1 MLQNRIN
8 FMKLKLFFFL
18 IIFAVSSVKLKADN
32 ADYLTE
38 IKTLSEFN
46 AYKGKPLSDKYGQV
60 DALKIVY
67 DIHDNKMYFIQSE
80 KYVYHY
86 DFCKNVLHF
95 PYDLDYFNQK
105 NYGNN
110 PNRKYILAS
119 INYYDSKKIYTLE
132 FAGWE
137 KLDAEIVQKIYSN
150 IASKVYFKNSLYYFP
165 SNEKQVEISNE
176 LDKSIKKVSIS
187 DIYGNQ
193 VYQALNTRETYG
205 YLKIV
210 DASRLEQTKLTPNDI
225 LLINSS
231 PNEVPVIAGMITT
244 QFQTPL
250 SHITILAQ
258 NRNTPLMAMKN
269 ILSNEKVMK
278 MRDRLVYFKVSN
290 DTFEL
295 RKAELIDAMKFWN
308 ETKKK
313 LTLKNLIIDSS
324 KKEIY
329 PITSLSLKSIS
340 FVGAKAANFAE
351 LSHVVIGKKGN
362 IPIPNPAFA
371 IPFHFYLSH
380 IKNNK
385 IDTLIKTLLT
395 KIVPEG
401 NSKKIHEQLKLIRA
415 SIKSGKIDEN
425 FIQKIHLICKTEIP
439 STHIR
444 FRSSTNAEDIEGF
457 NGAGLYTSKSAKLGD
472 NKKTIERAIKV
483 VWASLW
489 NERAFYE
496 REYFNID
503 QNNLAMGIL
512 VHQSFPDEYSNGVAI
527 TKNIYRKDFP
537 AIILNIQKGNEAV
550 VNPSKNIVC
559 DQIICYDKN
568 DTEID
573 AKDRVEYISYSNL
586 NYNLPI
592 NTASEIVELSEI
604 LKAVKDHYYYKLGK
618 GKNIDYANYG
628 LDFEFKFLKP
638 DKRIIL
644 KQVRPY
650 RN

>member
-1 MLQNRIN
+1 MN
-8 FMKLKLFFFL
+8 FKGFILL
-18 IIFAVSSVKLKADN
+18 IIIFSQTLMIRAQN
-32 ADYLTE
+32 ADYLKE
-38 IKTLSEFN
+38 IHTLQEFN

-67 DIHDNKMYFIQSE
+67 DISENKLYFIQSE
-80 KYVYHY
+80 KYVYHF
-86 DFCKNVLHF
+86 DFCKYVINYPF
-95 PYDLDYFNQK
+95 DLENFNQK
-105 NYGNN
+105 NYADN
-110 PNRKYILAS
+110 PERKYILAS
-119 INYYDSKKIYTLE
+119 INYYDAKKIYTLE

-137 KLDAEIVQKIYSN
+137 KLKASTVQKLYN
-150 IASKVYFKNSLYYFP
+150 DIAAKVFFKNNFYYFP
-165 SNEKQVEISNE
+165 CNERQIELITE
-176 LDKSIKKVSIS
+176 LDKSIKTVNIA

-193 VYQALNTRETYG
+193 IYQAINSKEAYG
-205 YLKIV
+205 YLRIV
-210 DASRLEQTKLTPNDI
+210 DETHLKQTKLTPNDI
-225 LLINSS
+225 LLINGT

-269 ILSNEKVMK
+269 IWTNEKVLK
-278 MRDRLVYFKVSN
+278 MRDRLVYFKVN
-290 DTFEL
+290 ADTFEL
-295 RKAELIDAMKFWN
+295 RKADISDAMRFWN
-308 ETKKK
+308 ERKRNLTLKK
-313 LTLKNLIIDSS
+313 LTIDST

-329 PITSLSLKSIS
+329 SINSLNLKSIN

-351 LSHVVIGKKGN
+351 LSHVVVGKKGN
-362 IPIPNPAFA
+362 VPVPNPAFA
-371 IPFHFYLSH
+371 IPFHYYLSH
-380 IKNNK
+380 IKKNG
-385 IDTLIKTLLT
+385 IDSLIHDFLEE
-395 KIVPEG
+395 IYPQG
-401 NSKKIHEQLKLIRA
+401 NSKKISERLKLIRKR
-415 SIKSGKIDEN
+415 IKSGKIDEELLRKM
-425 FIQKIHLICKTEIP
+425 QLICKTEIP

-457 NGAGLYTSKSAKLGD
+457 NGAGLYTSKSAKIGD
-472 NKKTIERAIKV
+472 AKKTIERAIKV

-512 VHQSFPDEYSNGVAI
+512 VHQSFPNEYSNGVAI
-527 TKNIYRKDFP
+527 TKNLYRKDFP

-559 DQIICYDKN
+559 DQIICYDKS
-568 DTEID
+568 DSEID

-586 NYNLPI
+586 NDYIPI

-604 LKAVKDHYYYKLGK
+604 LKSIKDHYYYKLGK
-618 GKNIDYANYG
+618 GKNTDYANYA
-628 LDFEFKFLKP
+628 LDVEFKFLKP
-638 DKRIIL
+638 DKRIII